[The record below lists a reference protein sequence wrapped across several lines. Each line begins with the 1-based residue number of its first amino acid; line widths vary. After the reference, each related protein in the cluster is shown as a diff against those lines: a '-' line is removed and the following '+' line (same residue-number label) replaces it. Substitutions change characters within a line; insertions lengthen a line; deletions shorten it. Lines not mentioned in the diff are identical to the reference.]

1 MISIVDLS
9 INCHEIESLIMDF
22 IKSSVEKA
30 GLDGAIVSVSG
41 GIDSAVTLALTVK
54 ALTPEKVTAITLPE
68 RDITPQRDITD
79 VMQHCRQLG
88 LTCDTVDITSMLHV
102 ITDNLPNF
110 TIQDR
115 ICTGNIKS
123 RLRMIIGYYFANMQ
137 RKMVIGTSNKTE
149 LLTGFF
155 TKYGDGGVDL
165 LPLGGLYKT
174 QIRQLGDYLKVPENI
189 QKKPPSPGFFPG
201 QTDEDDLGVDYT
213 TIDLILYTWEK
224 GYTAKEISDI
234 INVDLNK
241 VQSILW
247 RVKNSEHKRRLPL
260 LLRLS

>member
-1 MISIVDLS
+1 MISTNDLY
-9 INCHEIESLIMDF
+9 INCREIESLIVNF

-30 GLDGAIVSVSG
+30 GLDGGIVSVSG

-54 ALTPEKVTAITLPE
+54 ALTPDKVTAVTLPE
-68 RDITPQRDITD
+68 RDITTQRDITD
-79 VMQHCRQLG
+79 VMQHCKQLG
-88 LTCDTVDITSMLHV
+88 LTCDAVDITSMLYV
-102 ITDNLPNF
+102 ITDNLPNY

-115 ICTGNIKS
+115 ISAGNIKS
-123 RLRMIIGYYFANMQ
+123 RLRMIIGYYFANRQ
-137 RKMVIGTSNKTE
+137 RKMIIGTSNKTE

-165 LPLGGLYKT
+165 IPLGDLYKT
-174 QIRQLGDYLKVPENI
+174 QIRQLGEYLKVPENI
-189 QKKPPSPGFFPG
+189 LNKPPSPGFFPG
-201 QTDEDDLGVDYT
+201 QTDEKDLGVDYT
-213 TIDLILYTWEK
+213 TIDLILYTWGK
-224 GYTAKEISDI
+224 GYTAEEISDI

-241 VQSILW
+241 VHSILI